1 MGLPLNNSMAG
12 GFSEFF
18 HEHWLLEH
26 EDVKLQVRDILKQT
40 KPKTKRGLLIVFEG
54 IDGAGKSTQVDLL
67 RKWLEKEQ
75 NYSVTYTKWNS
86 AKPIKPITSKLK
98 DKRELSPVLYSLM
111 HAADM
116 VHRYEN
122 TILPALSANKI
133 IICDRYLYT
142 SIVRD
147 KARGVDVEWLNKVY
161 KDMREPDILFHC
173 AVPIHVAFGRLV
185 KEKGLTYYGTGSD
198 LNLAD
203 SREENYIKYENILD
217 KLYRKVLPE
226 VKSYHKL
233 DMRKSIPEIQ
243 DDIQDIVKKKTG
255 IGKYAKEE

>member
-1 MGLPLNNSMAG
+1 MSSVLNNFMVE

-18 HEHWLLEH
+18 QEQYLLES
-26 EDVKLQVRDILKQT
+26 EDVKVQVRDILNRN

-54 IDGAGKSTQVDLL
+54 IDGAGKTTQVELL

-75 NYSVTYTKWNS
+75 NYSVTFTKWNS
-86 AKPIKPITSKLK
+86 AKPIKPITSALK

-122 TILPALSANKI
+122 CVLPALSANKI
-133 IICDRYLYT
+133 VLADRYIYT

-161 KDMREPDILFHC
+161 KDMREPDVLFYC
-173 AVPIHVAFGRLV
+173 AVPIHIAFGRLM

-203 SREENYIKYENILD
+203 SREENYIKYEHLLD

-233 DMRKSIPEIQ
+233 DMRKTIPEIQ
-243 DDIQDIVKKKTG
+243 DDIQAIVKRKFG

>member
-1 MGLPLNNSMAG
+1 MVD

-18 HEHWLLEH
+18 REQCLLEH
-26 EDVKLQVRDILKQT
+26 GEDVKVQVRDILKRS

-54 IDGAGKSTQVDLL
+54 IDGAGKTTQVNLL
-67 RKWLEKEQ
+67 KKWLEKEQ
-75 NYSVTYTKWNS
+75 NYAVTFSKWNS
-86 AKPIKPITSKLK
+86 AKPIKPLTSALK
-98 DKRELSPVLYSLM
+98 DKRELSPILYSLM

-122 TILPALSANKI
+122 CILPALSANKI
-133 IICDRYLYT
+133 VLCDRYIYT

-147 KARGVDVEWLNKVY
+147 KARGVDVEWLNKIY
-161 KDMREPDILFHC
+161 KDMREPDVLFYC
-173 AVPIHVAFGRLV
+173 NVPIHIAFGRLM

-203 SREENYIKYENILD
+203 SREENYIKYEHLLD

-226 VKSYHKL
+226 VKSFHKL

-243 DDIQDIVKKKTG
+243 EDIQAIVKRKFG

>member
-1 MGLPLNNSMAG
+1 
-12 GFSEFF
+12 
-18 HEHWLLEH
+18 
-26 EDVKLQVRDILKQT
+26 
-40 KPKTKRGLLIVFEG
+40 
-54 IDGAGKSTQVDLL
+54 
-67 RKWLEKEQ
+67 
-75 NYSVTYTKWNS
+75 
-86 AKPIKPITSKLK
+86 
-98 DKRELSPVLYSLM
+98 
-111 HAADM
+111 
-116 VHRYEN
+116 
-122 TILPALSANKI
+122 
-133 IICDRYLYT
+133 
-142 SIVRD
+142 
-147 KARGVDVEWLNKVY
+147 VEWLNKVY

-203 SREENYIKYENILD
+203 SREENYIKYEHILD

-226 VKSYHKL
+226 VKSFHKL